1 MTEQTCKNCGGWYG
15 LHHYETNQCPKNG
28 RETNPQMWESTTYQ
42 EEDKEDNNMADLEA
56 ANILLNNT
64 INVQLQV
71 IREHQAADVIAV
83 EAIRAQAE
91 EIKQLKAA
99 IKELELDDDYGYAEQ
114 KNFD

>member
-28 RETNPQMWESTTYQ
+28 RETNPQMWEATTYQ
-42 EEDKEDNNMADLEA
+42 EEDADKIADLEA

-83 EAIRAQAE
+83 EALRSQAAEITRLRAVIE
-91 EIKQLKAA
+91 
-99 IKELELDDDYGYAEQ
+99 ELEKAHG
-114 KNFD
+114 

>member
-1 MTEQTCKNCGGWYG
+1 MDQCTCNPRKHG
-15 LHHYETNQCPKNG
+15 EFFVNG
-28 RETNPQMWESTTYQ
+28 RLICIYCRKPVEDAANDINPVLREHLLI
-42 EEDKEDNNMADLEA
+42 ADLEA

-71 IREHQAADVIAV
+71 IREHEAADVIAV
-83 EAIRAQAE
+83 EAIRSQAD